1 MKRLLFLL
9 LLCSTMAYGQTS
21 DDAANAAP
29 AFTAMKI
36 CNLPTTVVSQRGEWQ
51 MFLSHRFG
59 SVNDGFKTFYGLDN
73 ANTCL

>member
-1 MKRLLFLL
+1 MAKPV
-9 LLCSTMAYGQTS
+9 TMRPTQR
-21 DDAANAAP
+21 P
-29 AFTAMKI
+29 FTAMKI